1 MSDSQEKSEK
11 ATPQRMKKLRKD
23 GALQRSQDL
32 SAWLG
37 IGVGGLVLPFVL
49 AAGSRHGSSQLLAV
63 REVIAHPE
71 LSFAIQALETGL
83 GSVLLIVAP
92 LLGATVLTAVAGSAV
107 QGGIH
112 ISGKKLKPTFKQFNL
127 AQGVKRTFGKQALW
141 QGVKATLKTFA
152 IGAVLWSVVQGLVPM
167 MLGSG
172 THTLR
177 QILTVAGDGTGN
189 LLRTAVIAGL
199 ILAAADVF
207 VVQKRNLK
215 QTRMTK
221 REIKDESKQSEGD
234 PQLKGAIRS
243 RQLAMSR
250 NRMISDVATADVVL
264 VNPTHVA
271 VALRYEPGS
280 GAPKVVAKGK
290 GHVATRI
297 REVAAQKRVPMV
309 EDVPLARALHSAC
322 RLGEEIPGELYTAVA
337 RILAFV
343 MALRRRGGATGIQ
356 KAPGG
361 PTRIPVAA

>member
-1 MSDSQEKSEK
+1 MSGGQEKTEK
-11 ATPQRMKKLRKD
+11 ATPKRMKQLRKD

-37 IGVGGLVLPFVL
+37 IGVGALALPFVL
-49 AAGSRHGSSQLLAV
+49 SAGSRAGSDQLRAL
-63 REVIAHPE
+63 RDVIAHPE
-71 LSFAIQALETGL
+71 LSAANQALSTGL
-83 GSVLLIVAP
+83 GSVLTTVAP
-92 LLGATVLTAVAGSAV
+92 LLAATVLTAVVGAV
-107 QGGIH
+107 SQGGLH
-112 ISGKKLKPTFKQFNL
+112 VSAKKLKPTFKQFNL
-127 AQGVKRTFGKQALW
+127 ASGIKRTFGKQALW
-141 QGVKATLKTFA
+141 QGVKATVKTA
-152 IGAVLWSVVQGLVPM
+152 VIGMVLWSVVQGLVPL

-172 THTLR
+172 SHSLR
-177 QILTVAGDGTGN
+177 QILTVVSEGATG
-189 LLRTAVIAGL
+189 LIRTAVIAGL
-199 ILAAADVF
+199 VLAAFDVI
-207 VVQKRNLK
+207 VVQRRNLK

-221 REIKDESKQSEGD
+221 REIQDESKQSEGD

-243 RQLAMSR
+243 RQLAVSR
-250 NRMISDVATADVVL
+250 NRMIADVAQADVVL

-297 REVAAQKRVPMV
+297 REAAAKARVPMV

-322 RLGEEIPGELYTAVA
+322 TLGQEIPADLYMAVA

-356 KAPGG
+356 QAPGG
-361 PTRIPVAA
+361 PTKIPVAA

>member
-1 MSDSQEKSEK
+1 MSGGQEKSEK
-11 ATPQRMKKLRKD
+11 ATPKRMKQLRKD

-37 IGVGGLVLPFVL
+37 IGVGALSLPFVI
-49 AAGSRHGSSQLLAV
+49 AGGSRAGSAQLLLL

-71 LSFAIQALETGL
+71 VSAARDALSTGL
-83 GSVLLIVAP
+83 SSVLVTVAP
-92 LLGATVLTAVAGSAV
+92 LLAATVLTAIVGSVA
-107 QGGIH
+107 QGGLH
-112 ISGKKLKPTFKQFNL
+112 ISAKKLKPTFKQFNL
-127 AQGVKRTFGKQALW
+127 ASGIKRTFGKQALW
-141 QGVKATLKTFA
+141 QGAKATLKTLV
-152 IGAVLWSVVQGLVPM
+152 IGMVLWSVVQGLVPL

-172 THTLR
+172 SHSLR
-177 QILTVAGDGTGN
+177 QILSVAGEGASS

-199 ILAAADVF
+199 VLAALDVV
-207 VVQKRNLK
+207 VVQRRNLK

-221 REIKDESKQSEGD
+221 REVQDESKQSEGD

-243 RQLAMSR
+243 RQLSMSR
-250 NRMISDVATADVVL
+250 NRMISDVAQADVVL

-297 REVAAQKRVPMV
+297 REAAAKARVPMV
-309 EDVPLARALHSAC
+309 EDVPLARALHGAC
-322 RLGEEIPGELYTAVA
+322 TLGQEIPADLYIAVA

-343 MALRRRGGATGIQ
+343 MALRRRGGAAGIQ
-356 KAPGG
+356 RAPGG
-361 PTRIPVAA
+361 PTKIPVAA

>member
-1 MSDSQEKSEK
+1 MSGGQEKTEK

-37 IGVGGLVLPFVL
+37 IGVGSLALPFVL
-49 AAGSRHGSSQLLAV
+49 AAGSRAGTSQLTLL
-63 REVIAHPE
+63 RDVIAHPE
-71 LSFAIQALETGL
+71 VSVATEALETGL
-83 GSVLLIVAP
+83 SSVLVTVAP
-92 LLGATVLTAVAGSAV
+92 LLAATVLTAVAGSAV

-112 ISGKKLKPTFKQFNL
+112 ISKKKLQPTFKQFNIVE
-127 AQGVKRTFGKQALW
+127 GVKRTFGKQALW

-177 QILTVAGDGTGN
+177 QILSVTGDGAASV
-189 LLRTAVIAGL
+189 LRTAVVAGL
-199 ILAAADVF
+199 VLAAADVF

-221 REIKDESKQSEGD
+221 REVQDESKQSEGD

-250 NRMISDVATADVVL
+250 NRMISDVAQADVVL

-271 VALRYEPGS
+271 VALRYEPGT

-290 GHVATRI
+290 GHVAAKI
-297 REVAAQKRVPMV
+297 REVAADKRVPMV

-322 RLGEEIPGELYTAVA
+322 RLGEEIPAELYSAVA

-356 KAPGG
+356 HAPGG
-361 PTRIPVAA
+361 PTPIPVAA